1 MLSLFKLEMKYIC
14 ALMKLYGEKI
24 LHYKLINLCT
34 FDNDLHWVLS
44 KQLTKSY
51 ISYNY
56 IFNIKTFQ
64 QYSGLAK
71 TVDNYIGGA
80 AISLK
85 LSKFIKIYPDFL

>member
-1 MLSLFKLEMKYIC
+1 
-14 ALMKLYGEKI
+14 MKLYGEKI

-44 KQLTKSY
+44 KQFTKSY
-51 ISYNY
+51 ISYNH
-56 IFNIKTFQ
+56 IFNLKTFQ
-64 QYSGLAK
+64 QYSGLA

-85 LSKFIKIYPDFL
+85 LSKIIRTCNSL

>member
-44 KQLTKSY
+44 KQFTKSY
-51 ISYNY
+51 ISY
-56 IFNIKTFQ
+56 T
-64 QYSGLAK
+64 S
-71 TVDNYIGGA
+71 
-80 AISLK
+80 
-85 LSKFIKIYPDFL
+85 SK

>member
-1 MLSLFKLEMKYIC
+1 M
-14 ALMKLYGEKI
+14 
-24 LHYKLINLCT
+24 YKLINSCT
-34 FDNDLHWVLS
+34 FANDLHWVLS
-44 KQLTKSY
+44 KQFTKSY

-85 LSKFIKIYPDFL
+85 LSKIIRTCNSL